1 MLLFVLDQETILIH
15 RCEKGWVGAVK
26 QVKVSSVFFSR
37 KFQGGVSFVDPFS
50 DLCFKTNLYVH
61 HMLGKG
67 CPLGAFL
74 SDVSL

>member
-1 MLLFVLDQETILIH
+1 MRRNGLAPLSMF
-15 RCEKGWVGAVK
+15 K
-26 QVKVSSVFFSR
+26 SPVFFFR

-50 DLCFKTNLYVH
+50 DLCFKTYLYVH

>member
-1 MLLFVLDQETILIH
+1 M
-15 RCEKGWVGAVK
+15 RRVGLAPLSMFK
-26 QVKVSSVFFSR
+26 YPVFFSR